1 MTWAIFKTIEEDI
14 VSKTISTRP
23 QHPDDSKI
31 VAVQLKRKLE
41 MKNSQLEEY
50 IRPAKCIKA
59 VKKLKELGNPFYQ
72 DVTIDEKFMN
82 KEKVCKSDKFTFYT

>member
-1 MTWAIFKTIEEDI
+1 
-14 VSKTISTRP
+14 
-23 QHPDDSKI
+23 
-31 VAVQLKRKLE
+31 

-72 DVTIDEKFMN
+72 DVTIDENFMD
-82 KEKVCKSDKFTFYT
+82 KEKVCKSDKFTFYIPSRGSLI